1 MWPNHKVSED
11 MKKRVN
17 DMKRINEL
25 IPNSSEIN
33 RNLIDLIEKL
43 MVIKPS
49 DRISA

>member
-1 MWPNHKVSED
+1 
-11 MKKRVN
+11 MKRRIK

-25 IPNSSEIN
+25 IPNSCEIN

-49 DRISA
+49 DRISAK